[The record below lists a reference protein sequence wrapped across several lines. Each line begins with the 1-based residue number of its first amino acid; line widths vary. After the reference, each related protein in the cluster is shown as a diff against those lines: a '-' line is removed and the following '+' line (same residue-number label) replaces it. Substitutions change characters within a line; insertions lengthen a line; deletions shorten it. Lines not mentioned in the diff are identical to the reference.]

1 MLPNKHLF
9 FEFCLHIANLKLY
22 LHPANGYGALAQLVE
37 QWTENPCVPGSIP
50 GGTTKNPYIS
60 KDFFVF
66 GLILQKT
73 TVLTVIDAN
82 TPLEEL
88 QNYLLSKEWLDAAE
102 KITAIEK
109 PGEGN
114 MNVVLRI
121 ITDQRSFILK
131 QSRPYVQK
139 YQQIKAPV
147 DRIAVEKKFYQ
158 AVRDNAVHAH
168 VPKIIGFDASEN
180 LLLLEDLG
188 NCKDMTYI
196 YQKHAIS
203 NGLLDRLI
211 FILGLIH
218 RKKAPSDFPENME
231 MRQLNHQHIFELPF
245 LEDNGFQLDDIQPG
259 LQELS
264 LQFKTDKKVRK
275 IVKKVGKK
283 YLKPGNTLL
292 HGDYYPGSWMTEAE
306 NLYIIDPEFG
316 FVGFPEFDLG
326 VMAAHVIIA
335 TGKKG
340 YMKRIHAA
348 YQGDADLELM
358 SQMAGIEIMRR
369 LIGLAQLPLD
379 RTLKEKSKL
388 LKKARKLILSP

>member
-1 MLPNKHLF
+1 MLLKKHLF
-9 FEFCLHIANLKLY
+9 FDFCLHIINLKLY
-22 LHPANGYGALAQLVE
+22 LHPANGHGALAQLVE

-50 GGTTKNPYIS
+50 GGTTKNPYS
-60 KDFFVF
+60 RKDFFVF
-66 GLILQKT
+66 GLILHKT
-73 TVLTVIDAN
+73 IVLTAIDTN

-88 QNYLLSKEWLDAAE
+88 QNYLQSKEWLHTAE
-102 KITAIEK
+102 KLTAVEK
-109 PGEGN
+109 PGDGN
-114 MNVVLRI
+114 MNVVLRV

-139 YQQIKAPV
+139 YQQIKAPL
-147 DRIAVEKKFYQ
+147 DRITVEKKFYQ

-188 NCKDMTYI
+188 NCEDMTYI
-196 YQKHAIS
+196 YDKQSIS
-203 NGLLDRLI
+203 NGQLDRLI

-218 RKKAPSDFPENME
+218 RKKAPSNFPENME
-231 MRQLNHQHIFELPF
+231 MRQLNHQHVFELPF

-264 LQFKTDKKVRK
+264 LQFKGDKKIKKV
-275 IVKKVGKK
+275 VKKVGKK
-283 YLKPGNTLL
+283 YLSPGNTLL
-292 HGDYYPGSWMTEAE
+292 HGDYYPGSWMTEAD

-326 VMAAHVIIA
+326 VMAAHIIIA

-340 YMKRIHAA
+340 YMKRIHNA
-348 YQGDADLELM
+348 YQGDADLKLM
-358 SQMAGIEIMRR
+358 SQVAGIEIMRR
-369 LIGLAQLPLD
+369 LIGLAQLPLE
-379 RTLKEKSKL
+379 RSLKEKSKL
-388 LKKARKLILSP
+388 LKKARKLVLTS